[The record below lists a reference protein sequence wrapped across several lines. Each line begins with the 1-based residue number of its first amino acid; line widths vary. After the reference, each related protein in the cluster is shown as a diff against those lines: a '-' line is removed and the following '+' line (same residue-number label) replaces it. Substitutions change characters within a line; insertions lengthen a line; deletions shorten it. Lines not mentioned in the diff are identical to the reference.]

1 MLHTAKNRKTGKPK
15 NRKKRTKIGISIKS
29 LFNLRVHDYFALKA
43 SYLYRFIAKDEKN
56 QVFLFTHGETDFV

>member
-29 LFNLRVHDYFALKA
+29 LFKLRVHDYFAFESEL
-43 SYLYRFIAKDEKN
+43 LI
-56 QVFLFTHGETDFV
+56 QVYYKR